1 MSWSK
6 IYKNE
11 ECQSLQMLRF
21 VDFSSDGGGVV
32 PGEPLFHNQAIPA
45 SVTGGAAAVGG
56 LALEAKIEE
65 AYLLGKREGAEK
77 VEKRFGETI
86 KAFSAALED
95 LSQLRESILK
105 NSADDMLR
113 LVLAMVEQIIPC
125 AVSLNPEII
134 HHTIVK
140 ALQASVDS
148 DVYHVKVHPDDL
160 AMVMEKKPLMLA
172 SISGLKNITV
182 EPDQSIS
189 RGGCLVE
196 SELGEVDATIES
208 QLDEI
213 RAKIINAAGGS

>member
-6 IYKNE
+6 IYKND
-11 ECQSLQMLRF
+11 ECQNLQLLRF

-32 PGEPLFHNQAIPA
+32 PGEALFRNQPVPMAMA
-45 SVTGGAAAVGG
+45 GAAATVGG

-65 AYLLGKREGAEK
+65 AYLLGKREGTEK
-77 VEKRFGETI
+77 AEKRFGETT
-86 KAFSAALED
+86 KAFSIALEE
-95 LSQLRESILK
+95 LSQLRGSILK
-105 NSADDMLR
+105 NSSDDMLR
-113 LVLAMVEQIIPC
+113 LVLAIVEQIIPC
-125 AVSLNPEII
+125 VVSLNPEII

-182 EPDQSIS
+182 EPDESIA

-208 QLDEI
+208 QLEEI
-213 RAKIINAAGGS
+213 RSKIIKAAGGS